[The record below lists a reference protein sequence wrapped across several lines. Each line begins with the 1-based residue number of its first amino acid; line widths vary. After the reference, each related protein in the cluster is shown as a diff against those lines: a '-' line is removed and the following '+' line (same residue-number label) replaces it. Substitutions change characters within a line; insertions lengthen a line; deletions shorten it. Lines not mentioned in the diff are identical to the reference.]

1 MSTHVHDRI
10 EEWDARPF
18 TGGYQGLQGFADQSF
33 SGVVRADDVELF
45 MTRGVTVAVRG
56 GGIEAFEDGS
66 GTAYDAP
73 SPALPLLAVMQEQSN
88 EVRDRFYTEQTPIS
102 SVDETLS
109 AGGFTGYIE
118 LSENVLSG
126 DYYMVYHAGESTSV
140 AFVGQSGRLV
150 RGREAFESADDEVG
164 IYQVRPVEVHP
175 VEVPEPE
182 PTDPSDGDASRDTG
196 SSADVGETG
205 GGPGHEEP
213 GGAADGPG
221 PAGGE
226 RPEPTGTAVGSDES
240 TDESAGTEPPGAGS
254 ESAETGA
261 EPGATGSGHAEDGPG
276 QQSAEST
283 ATSVETDE
291 ASTPVETGTDDPGDE
306 TDSGVR
312 VIPSVD
318 PALTA
323 EHGVDDT
330 PAEQSMDSPVPPEQ
344 SPPDE
349 RTEASP
355 PDERTEASPPDE
367 RTEAFDQSNP
377 TPDESASGD
386 RDDLT
391 TDPEVVEQLEQ
402 RLDSLEDECE
412 ALRERLD
419 EVQAERDELRD
430 QLADIQAKHED

>member
-1 MSTHVHDRI
+1 MSTHVLDRI

-18 TGGYQGLQGFADQSF
+18 TGGYRGLQRFADQSF
-33 SGVVRADDVELF
+33 SGVVRADGVELF
-45 MTRGVTVAVRG
+45 MARGVAVAVRG
-56 GGIEAFEDGS
+56 GAIEAFEDAS

-126 DYYMVYHAGESTSV
+126 DYYLVYHAGESTSV

-164 IYQVRPVEVHP
+164 IYQVRPVEVRP

-182 PTDPSDGDASRDTG
+182 PTDPSDGDASGDTG
-196 SSADVGETG
+196 SSADVDETG
-205 GGPGHEEP
+205 GGPDREET
-213 GGAADGPG
+213 GGPADGPG
-221 PAGGE
+221 PGGE
-226 RPEPTGTAVGSDES
+226 RPGPTGTAAESDES
-240 TDESAGTEPPGAGS
+240 TDESVGTEPPGAGS
-254 ESAETGA
+254 ESAEMGA
-261 EPGATGSGHAEDGPG
+261 EPGAAGSGHAEDGPG

-291 ASTPVETGTDDPGDE
+291 ASTPVETGTDDPGGE

-323 EHGVDDT
+323 EHGTDDI
-330 PAEQSMDSPVPPEQ
+330 PAEQSTDSTATPEQ
-344 SPPDE
+344 SSSDE
-349 RTEASP
+349 RTEAS
-355 PDERTEASPPDE
+355 DE
-367 RTEAFDQSNP
+367 SNP
-377 TPDESASGD
+377 TPDESAPGD
-386 RDDLT
+386 GDDLT
-391 TDPEVVEQLEQ
+391 IDPETIEQLEQ

-412 ALRERLD
+412 TLRERLD

-430 QLADIQAKHED
+430 QLADIRAEHDQD

>member
-1 MSTHVHDRI
+1 MSTHVLDRI

-18 TGGYQGLQGFADQSF
+18 TGGYRGLQRFADQSF
-33 SGVVRADDVELF
+33 SGVVRADGVELF
-45 MTRGVTVAVRG
+45 MTRGVAVAVRG
-56 GGIEAFEDGS
+56 GAIEAFEDAS

-109 AGGFTGYIE
+109 AGGFTGYVE

-126 DYYMVYHAGESTSV
+126 DYYLVYHAGESTSV

-164 IYQVRPVEVHP
+164 IYQVRPVEVRP

-182 PTDPSDGDASRDTG
+182 PTDPSDGDASGDTG
-196 SSADVGETG
+196 SSADVDETG
-205 GGPGHEEP
+205 GGPDREET
-213 GGAADGPG
+213 GGPADGPG
-221 PAGGE
+221 PGGE
-226 RPEPTGTAVGSDES
+226 RPGPTGTAAESDES
-240 TDESAGTEPPGAGS
+240 TDESVGTEPPGGGS
-254 ESAETGA
+254 ESAEMGA
-261 EPGATGSGHAEDGPG
+261 EPGAAESGHAEDGPG
-276 QQSAEST
+276 RQSAEST
-283 ATSVETDE
+283 ATPVETDE
-291 ASTPVETGTDDPGDE
+291 ASTPVETGTDDPGGG

-323 EHGVDDT
+323 GHGTDDT
-330 PAEQSMDSPVPPEQ
+330 PAEQSTDSTATPEQ

-349 RTEASP
+349 RTEA
-355 PDERTEASPPDE
+355 PDE
-367 RTEAFDQSNP
+367 SNP

-386 RDDLT
+386 GDDVIS
-391 TDPEVVEQLEQ
+391 DPGTIEQLEQ

-430 QLADIQAKHED
+430 QLADIRAGHDED

>member
-1 MSTHVHDRI
+1 MSTHVLDRI

-18 TGGYQGLQGFADQSF
+18 TGGYRGLQGFADQSF
-33 SGVVRADDVELF
+33 SGVVRADGVELF
-45 MTRGVTVAVRG
+45 MTRGVAVAVRG
-56 GGIEAFEDGS
+56 GGIEAFEDAS

-126 DYYMVYHAGESTSV
+126 DYYLVYHAGESASV

-150 RGREAFESADDEVG
+150 RGAEAFESADNEVG
-164 IYQVRPVEVHP
+164 IYRVRPVEIHP

-182 PTDPSDGDASRDTG
+182 PTDPSDPSADTG
-196 SSADVGETG
+196 SPAGVDDTGAGPDREETG
-205 GGPGHEEP
+205 S
-213 GGAADGPG
+213 AAAESG
-221 PAGGE
+221 PASGEPE
-226 RPEPTGTAVGSDES
+226 RPEPTRGSARTAVESVES
-240 TDESAGTEPPGAGS
+240 TDGSVRTESPEAGS
-254 ESAETGA
+254 ESAEMEA
-261 EPGATGSGHAEDGPG
+261 KPGPAGSGHTEDGPS
-276 QQSAEST
+276 QQSVESA

-291 ASTPVETGTDDPGDE
+291 ASTPIETGTDDPGGD

-318 PALTA
+318 PTLTA
-323 EHGVDDT
+323 DNGTDDT
-330 PAEQSMDSPVPPEQ
+330 PAEPSTDTPATP
-344 SPPDE
+344 
-349 RTEASP
+349 EASSSDKSTEGS
-355 PDERTEASPPDE
+355 DE
-367 RTEAFDQSNP
+367 SNP
-377 TPDESASGD
+377 TPGESDSGD
-386 RDDLT
+386 GADVT
-391 TDPEVVEQLEQ
+391 IDPEVVEQLEQ

-430 QLADIQAKHED
+430 QLTDIRAEHDEG

>member
-1 MSTHVHDRI
+1 MSTHVLDRI

-18 TGGYQGLQGFADQSF
+18 TGGYRGLQRFADQSF
-33 SGVVRADDVELF
+33 SGVVRADGVELF
-45 MTRGVTVAVRG
+45 MTRGVAVAVRG
-56 GGIEAFEDGS
+56 GAIEAFEDAS

-109 AGGFTGYIE
+109 AGGFTGYVE

-126 DYYMVYHAGESTSV
+126 DYYLVYHAGESTSV

-164 IYQVRPVEVHP
+164 IYQVRPVEVRP

-182 PTDPSDGDASRDTG
+182 PTDPSDGDASGDTG
-196 SSADVGETG
+196 SSADVDETG
-205 GGPGHEEP
+205 GGPDREET

-221 PAGGE
+221 PGGE
-226 RPEPTGTAVGSDES
+226 RPGPTGESAETAVGSDES
-240 TDESAGTEPPGAGS
+240 TDESAGTDPPGTGA
-254 ESAETGA
+254 ESAEMGA
-261 EPGATGSGHAEDGPG
+261 EPGAAESGHAEDGPG
-276 QQSAEST
+276 RQSAEST
-283 ATSVETDE
+283 ATPVETDE
-291 ASTPVETGTDDPGDE
+291 ASTPVETGTDDPGGG

-323 EHGVDDT
+323 GHGTDDT
-330 PAEQSMDSPVPPEQ
+330 PAEQSTDSTATPEQ

-349 RTEASP
+349 RTEA
-355 PDERTEASPPDE
+355 PDE
-367 RTEAFDQSNP
+367 SNP

-386 RDDLT
+386 GDDVIS
-391 TDPEVVEQLEQ
+391 DPGTIEQLEQ

-430 QLADIQAKHED
+430 QLADIRAGHDED